1 MVVKE
6 KKFNPGPLFAILT
19 GLSFSIGGLCI
30 KNISW
35 SPLAIN
41 GARSLIAVIV
51 FGIFLLATKHKL
63 KINVPVIIGALS
75 VSLTTIL
82 YTTANKMTT
91 AGNTVVL
98 EFTAPI
104 FVLLLEMIIF
114 RKKPTKLDV
123 VATILIFA
131 GIVCFFVDSLS
142 AGNML
147 GNFLALLSGITYAG
161 VFMMGEAKGADS
173 RSSTF
178 FGMCI
183 NIIVCLP
190 FVFREDIPA
199 TQSNEWIAL
208 IALGVVQV
216 GLAYVFLNLSL
227 KTTSAVVSCL
237 MVGIEPILNPIL
249 VAVFYGEHL
258 STLSIIGAVIV
269 IISILVYNLLKLK
282 KVKVTA

>member
-6 KKFNPGPLFAILT
+6 KKFNPGPLFAFLT
-19 GLSFSIGGLCI
+19 GVSFSIGGLCI
-30 KNISW
+30 KNIGW

-51 FGIFLLATKHKL
+51 FGLFLLVTKHKL
-63 KINVPVIIGALS
+63 KINLPVIIGALS

-82 YTTANKMTT
+82 YTVANKLTT
-91 AGNTVVL
+91 AGNTIVL

-104 FVLLLEMIIF
+104 FVIILSALIF

-123 VATILIFA
+123 IAALCIFA
-131 GIVCFFVDSLS
+131 GVVCFFIDSLS

-147 GNFLALLSGITYAG
+147 GNFLALLSGVTYAG
-161 VFMMGEAKGADS
+161 IFMMNDANGADP

-178 FGMCI
+178 LGMCI

-190 FVFREDIPA
+190 FVFKENIQA
-199 TQSNEWIAL
+199 TQTNEWIAL
-208 IALGVVQV
+208 VALGVVQV
-216 GLAYVFLNLSL
+216 GLAYIFLNLSL

-237 MVGIEPILNPIL
+237 MAGIEPVLNPIL

-258 STLSIIGAVIV
+258 SVLSIIGAAIV

-282 KVKVTA
+282 KAKVTA